1 MDPGSKVSNNGGFW
15 PYIGISALNTNND
28 FRKPLLIPAS
38 NQNQNQLSG
47 FDLQGSVQSTPDS
60 DCDEID
66 HYTSS
71 KEALDMNTRE
81 IIDSFLKQFTGLSHT
96 KCVKKQVV
104 STMKRVVDSLVV
116 KHEKAYNGMISRIN
130 VDQTDDMS
138 VVTVVATELFSDGTT
153 NWGRIASLL
162 AFGAVLCKHLNDS
175 GRSECVSL
183 VGEKISAYL
192 MSDQRDWLLKN
203 KAWDG
208 FVDFF
213 HVQDTEAA
221 VRNALMAIGSV
232 ATFGAA
238 LAYWIR

>member
-1 MDPGSKVSNNGGFW
+1 MDSGSKVSNNGGFW
-15 PYIGISALNTNND
+15 PYIGISAFNTDNG
-28 FRKPLLIPAS
+28 FRKSLSIPPS

-47 FDLQGSVQSTPDS
+47 LDLQGSVPSTPDS
-60 DCDEID
+60 DCDQID
-66 HYTSS
+66 IYTSS
-71 KEALDMNTRE
+71 KASLDMNTRE
-81 IIDSFLKQFTGLSHT
+81 NIDSFLKQFAGLSHSR
-96 KCVKKQVV
+96 CAKKQVV
-104 STMKRVVDSLVV
+104 STMKRVVDSLVA

-130 VDQTDDMS
+130 LEQTDDLS
-138 VVTVVATELFSDGTT
+138 VVTIVATELFSDGIT

-183 VGEKISAYL
+183 VGEKISDYL
-192 MSDQRDWLLKN
+192 LSDQMDWLLKN
-203 KAWDG
+203 NAWDG

-213 HVQDTEAA
+213 HVPDTEAA